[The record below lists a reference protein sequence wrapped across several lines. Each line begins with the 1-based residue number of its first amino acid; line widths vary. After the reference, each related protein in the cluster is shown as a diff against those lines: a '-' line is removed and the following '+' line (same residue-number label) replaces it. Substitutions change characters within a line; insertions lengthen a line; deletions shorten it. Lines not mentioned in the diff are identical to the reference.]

1 MVAMLRMYSFNFD
14 SISSNSCVRIQPPG
28 VRVYQYRNIG
38 DRHGSISD
46 INWLL
51 AADKGSVRSGC

>member
-14 SISSNSCVRIQPPG
+14 SISSNSCVRIQPSC
-28 VRVYQYRNIG
+28 VRVYQCWNIG

-46 INWLL
+46 INRLL
-51 AADKGSVRSGC
+51 AADKRSARSGY